1 MKNLEIGQDA
11 ILITGPTASGKSAFA
26 VEMAKRYNGV
36 VINADSMQVYDT
48 LHVLTARPVEQD
60 MQGIAHHLY
69 GHVPVSQ
76 LYSTG
81 EWFRD
86 AAKVLQAVRGEGRIP
101 VFVGG
106 TGLYFKALTGGLSD
120 MPAVPAAI
128 RDDVRKRL
136 QEEGAEALHAIL
148 SQKDPETAET
158 LRPGDGQ
165 RIARALEI
173 FEATGQSIRVF
184 QARQGPVAIDAAK
197 ALKIV
202 VLPERDVLRRRIDRR
217 FAQMLDGGAVEEVE
231 ALLSLDLKSE
241 MPAMKAIGV
250 PQIAAMLAGTMTKA
264 EVIETA
270 SAATRQY
277 AKRQMTWFRNQL
289 DESWLRWDSDAD
301 DATNPDAG
309 R

>member
-1 MKNLEIGQDA
+1 MRNLEIGQDA
-11 ILITGPTASGKSAFA
+11 ILITGPTASGKSALA
-26 VEMAKRYNGV
+26 VALAKQHNGV
-36 VINADSMQVYDT
+36 VVNADSMQVYDT
-48 LHVLTARPVEQD
+48 LHVLTARPSAAD
-60 MQGIAHHLY
+60 MDGIAHHLY

-76 LYSTG
+76 HYSTG

-86 AAKVLQAVRGEGRIP
+86 AADMLRVVRNEGKIP

-128 RDDVRKRL
+128 RDDVRGRL
-136 QEEGAEALHAIL
+136 LAEGAEALHAIL
-148 SQKDPETAET
+148 SRKDPETAVT

-173 FEATGQSIRVF
+173 FEATGQSIRLF
-184 QARQGPVAIDAAK
+184 QARQGPVAIDPDRAM
-197 ALKIV
+197 KIV
-202 VLPERDVLRRRIDRR
+202 VLPERALLRQRIDRR
-217 FAQMLDGGAVEEVE
+217 FASMLESGAVEEVE
-231 ALLSLDLKSE
+231 ALLSLDLKPE

-250 PQIAAMLAGTMTKA
+250 PQIAAMLSGSMSKA
-264 EVIETA
+264 EVIETS

-289 DESWLRWDSDAD
+289 DDSWLRWDPASA
-301 DATNPDAG
+301 
-309 R
+309 

>member
-11 ILITGPTASGKSAFA
+11 ILITGPTASGKSALA
-26 VEMAKRYNGV
+26 VALAKRHNGV

-48 LHVLTARPVEQD
+48 LHVLTARPFAAD
-60 MQGIAHHLY
+60 MQGVAHHLY
-69 GHVPVSQ
+69 GHVAASQ
-76 LYSTG
+76 HYSTG

-86 AAKVLQAVRGEGRIP
+86 AVTVLEAARSEGRIP

-120 MPAVPAAI
+120 MPAVPATI
-128 RDDVRKRL
+128 RDDVRARL
-136 QEEGAEALHAIL
+136 LAEGAEALYAIL
-148 SQKDPETAET
+148 SEKDPETAAT

-184 QARQGPVAIDAAK
+184 QARQGPVAIDPDRAM
-197 ALKIV
+197 KIV
-202 VLPERDVLRRRIDRR
+202 VLPERALLRQRIDRR
-217 FAQMLDGGAVEEVE
+217 FAGMLESGAVEEVK
-231 ALLSLDLKSE
+231 ALLSLDLKPE

-250 PQIAAMLAGTMTKA
+250 PQIAALLSGTMSKA
-264 EVIETA
+264 EVIETS

-289 DESWLRWDSDAD
+289 DDSWLRWDPASA
-301 DATNPDAG
+301 
-309 R
+309 

>member
-11 ILITGPTASGKSAFA
+11 ILITGPTASGKSALA
-26 VEMAKRYNGV
+26 VALAKQHNGV
-36 VINADSMQVYDT
+36 VVNADSMQVYDT
-48 LHVLTARPVEQD
+48 LHVLTARPFEAD
-60 MQGIAHHLY
+60 MQGVAHHLY
-69 GHVPVSQ
+69 GHVPASQ
-76 LYSTG
+76 HYSTG

-86 AAKVLQAVRGEGRIP
+86 AVEVLQAVRGAGRIP

-120 MPAVPAAI
+120 MPPVPETI
-128 RDDVRKRL
+128 RDDVRGRL
-136 QEEGAEALHAIL
+136 LAEGAEALHATL
-148 SQKDPETAET
+148 SQKDPETAAT

-184 QARQGPVAIDAAK
+184 QTRQGPVAIDPGHAMK
-197 ALKIV
+197 VV
-202 VLPERDVLRRRIDRR
+202 VLPDRALLRRRIDRR
-217 FAQMLDGGAVEEVE
+217 FAGMLESGAVEEVE
-231 ALLSLDLKSE
+231 ALLSLGLKPE

-250 PQIAAMLAGTMTKA
+250 PQIAALLSGTMTKA
-264 EVIETA
+264 EVIETS

-289 DESWLRWDSDAD
+289 DDTWLRWDPAS
-301 DATNPDAG
+301 G
-309 R
+309 

>member
-26 VEMAKRYNGV
+26 VEMAKRHNGV

-48 LHVLTARPVEQD
+48 LHVLTARPFEQD
-60 MQGIAHHLY
+60 MQGIPHHLY
-69 GHVPVSQ
+69 GHVPASQ
-76 LYSTG
+76 HYSTG

-86 AAKVLQAVRGEGRIP
+86 AAGVLEAARGEGRIP

-120 MPAVPAAI
+120 MPSVPTAI
-128 RDDVRKRL
+128 RGDIRKRL
-136 QEEGAEALHAIL
+136 QEEGAEVLHGVL
-148 SQKDPETAET
+148 SQKDPETAAT

-184 QARQGPVAIDAAK
+184 QARQGPVAIDPEQ

-202 VLPERDVLRRRIDRR
+202 VLPERDLLRQRIDRR
-217 FAQMLDGGAVEEVE
+217 FAQMLDGGAVDEVE
-231 ALLSLDLKSE
+231 ALLSLHLKTE

-250 PQIAAMLAGTMTKA
+250 PQIAAMLAGTMTRA

-289 DESWLRWDSDAD
+289 DESWLRWD
-301 DATNPDAG
+301 PDAG

>member
-11 ILITGPTASGKSAFA
+11 ILITGPTASGKSALA
-26 VEMAKRYNGV
+26 IDMAKRHNGV

-48 LHVLTARPVEQD
+48 LHVLTARPFEAD
-60 MQGIAHHLY
+60 MQSVSHHLY
-69 GHVPVSQ
+69 GHIPSSQ
-76 LYSTG
+76 HYSTG

-86 AAKVLQAVRGEGRIP
+86 AVEVLEAVRRDGRIP

-120 MPAVPAAI
+120 MPAVPADI
-128 RDDVRKRL
+128 REDVRRRL
-136 QEEGAEALHAIL
+136 QEDGAEALHAVL
-148 SQKDPETAET
+148 SQKDPETAQT

-173 FEATGQSIRVF
+173 FAATGQSIRLF
-184 QARQGPVAIDAAK
+184 QARHGPVAIDPDQ

-202 VLPERDVLRRRIDRR
+202 VLPDRALLRQRIDRR
-217 FAQMLDGGAVEEVE
+217 FAGMLDGGAVDEVKM
-231 ALLSLDLKSE
+231 LLSLDLKPE

-250 PQIAAMLAGTMTKA
+250 PQIAAMLAGTMSKD
-264 EVIETA
+264 EVVETA

-289 DESWLRWDSDAD
+289 DDSWLRWDPESGDSL
-301 DATNPDAG
+301 
-309 R
+309 